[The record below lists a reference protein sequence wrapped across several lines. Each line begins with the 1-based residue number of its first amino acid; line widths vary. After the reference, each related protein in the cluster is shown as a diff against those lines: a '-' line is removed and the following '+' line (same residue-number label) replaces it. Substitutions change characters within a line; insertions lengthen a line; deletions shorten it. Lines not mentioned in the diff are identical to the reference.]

1 MGHIRVPHDRD
12 ADPFTGACPYHGDC
26 LEGLASAHAVAQ
38 RWGRS
43 PETLPADHPA
53 WVLEAHYLALGVVS
67 VISILSPRRVV
78 MGGGL
83 LRQSTLLPLVRTKVL
98 SLLNGYVPSAAIGE
112 RIDEYV
118 IAPALGARAGV
129 LGALA
134 LAQDAAGS

>member
-1 MGHIRVPHDRD
+1 
-12 ADPFTGACPYHGDC
+12 
-26 LEGLASAHAVAQ
+26 
-38 RWGRS
+38 
-43 PETLPADHPA
+43 
-53 WVLEAHYLALGVVS
+53 
-67 VISILSPRRVV
+67 

-134 LAQDAAGS
+134 LAQDAAGP